1 MSEAENNIHSSDNSS
16 ESDKSPKKSI
26 SENNTKLNVRTR
38 LRKRKRLDS
47 SSSEGDDGVLT
58 ENSFQ
63 MEKNVHASAIKNNLD
78 DISVK
83 KILKKVVTNDH
94 VLALVKLREEEEEIL
109 EEKIRPKLT
118 RAKVKELMKDL
129 PKSTGW
135 NLENLELTPIK
146 HIPVKTRPEVKAL
159 IAQELPEDEDDD
171 EYQPT
176 HDDVQSDDEHTVESS
191 SDVDSLPR
199 TPATPKSQSLVSPK
213 VVKDGPFKV
222 PQNKATPIRRK
233 LNLEEEATIAL
244 RTRSKLSLSAT
255 PIEHIESSFIPPDDV
270 PTVDV
275 DDPVWNEFLE
285 ECLNPASALVKNE
298 DDDEA
303 DPEYNVAADPDI
315 HDDDEEVLDNSI
327 IKISKKE
334 LNDLMTELF
343 NIMPEPSA
351 EEIASKVIGKNAA
364 ENGVWEG
371 KQEPKSE
378 EESASN
384 TINRNSTHFSIG
396 KIEPE
401 DIERERR
408 DQNNKIKEG
417 KKEIENEVTMVTTVN
432 ESQTAWNTMP
442 VTIIGEQISL
452 ATLIPAPNVV
462 VVVEE
467 AAGVDGGGA
476 TGAQSPPPQPP
487 LVLQAEHTDQPFVI
501 VQLSAEPS
509 VLPEQILILEQ
520 QIRQHVQLAAS
531 NFLQLFTHPTYWS
544 YAPKYKEY
552 LETLNNLASANPK
565 SVVNVCNLKPALDL
579 VTTWENTVSQVTPEN
594 TAMVEHIK
602 KEVQRSRNRS
612 ASCSLYIGD
621 FHDTL
626 KDVVANSCVFLYPHL
641 LPPMMYRPDSLK
653 RFKFLPPEDRLIALG
668 LDEFWSY
675 VEENPDLYPLRS
687 GGGSGGRAGLKAAV
701 RLLCRYMLTW
711 LAPHTL
717 LHHVRYVR
725 RNDKENPI
733 CKFFESRKVEA
744 VQHKLLPYN
753 PRITLYEQP
762 EYEMPRIWL
771 RHLAKTSKR
780 FRDHLYGRKTST
792 VQPRGVDIALGK
804 QIIPELKKPL
814 PNDFIKIKK
823 KPISYIT
830 PETSEQNDTQIIYIE
845 KANINTSDVQNITNG
860 TITVNSVS
868 QPICSTSETT
878 QNNITNTTEQKQE
891 NKHQIKTKNKQN
903 ISEKHCSCCV
913 LLRKICKQR
922 QTLITEYLKPKQNR
936 VIKCPCKCIQRPK
949 VTNKLRMLLRFFK
962 HRSMYVHKY
971 MSQKLS
977 QCNDKNGL
985 NSNLKDDSIFEID
998 DISDPNDLAF
1008 ATTLQM
1014 KMLIRLSLAR
1024 NPFIKKNA
1032 YINLSKFDVE
1042 TDDPVKLAKAL
1053 EKIFDVELVDIFKEF
1068 LRCLTPE
1075 QADKINRFKDYF
1087 TQACAPDLVKRIS
1100 EEVTDK
1106 KKRHALLSR
1115 LIVTFT
1121 DNKASACDICTDL
1134 LRHMDGHA
1142 HLATHTF
1149 NLFPHRRLDSKNESQ
1164 PVKCLTES
1172 EPNNC
1177 VTTRTQ
1183 CEPVKNVTSNKEHK
1197 SIETITNC
1205 VEREPVNSIKPV
1217 ESQPISSVTT
1227 RSMSKVMQDQPSCTP
1242 DEEIARRRDSE
1253 HEVRLTICEETEA
1266 MDCDHHHS
1274 NPDHINGKDLNTKE
1288 IDNEQSERQI
1298 NEEKYIPIEEYT
1310 EDMSDSDGK
1319 KLNVSDI
1326 KIELVMSD
1334 DETVKQEAPEW
1345 QRSEDRLILEVL
1357 KQSFTREERKNKTIL
1372 DIVEEMNVLQII
1384 TDSLPHKSVKDVT
1397 DRVMYLLDMLV
1408 ISEN

>member
-16 ESDKSPKKSI
+16 ESDKSPKTSI
-26 SENNTKLNVRTR
+26 SENNTKSNVRTR

-47 SSSEGDDGVLT
+47 SSSEGDDSVLA

-78 DISVK
+78 DVSVK

-94 VLALVKLREEEEEIL
+94 VLALVKLREEEEIL

-159 IAQELPEDEDDD
+159 IAQELPEDEDDE

-176 HDDVQSDDEHTVESS
+176 HDDVQWSLGSNSSLVDERLFPS

-222 PQNKATPIRRK
+222 PQNKVTPTRRK

-298 DDDEA
+298 DDDDA

-315 HDDDEEVLDNSI
+315 HDDEEEVLDNSI

-343 NIMPEPSA
+343 NIMPEPST
-351 EEIASKVIGKNAA
+351 EELASKVTGKNAS

-371 KQEPKSE
+371 KQEAKSD
-378 EESASN
+378 EESAPN
-384 TINRNSTHFSIG
+384 TAINTNNTCFSVG
-396 KIEPE
+396 KNEPE
-401 DIERERR
+401 DIERERHVN
-408 DQNNKIKEG
+408 DKEKES
-417 KKEIENEVTMVTTVN
+417 KKELEDPVTMVTTVN
-432 ESQTAWNTMP
+432 DGQTAWNTMP

-452 ATLIPAPNVV
+452 ATIIPAPNVV
-462 VVVEE
+462 LVVEE
-467 AAGVDGGGA
+467 AAGGA
-476 TGAQSPPPQPP
+476 AGEDAESCRAQSPPPQPP
-487 LVLQAEHTDQPFVI
+487 QVLQAEHTDQPFVI

-509 VLPEQILILEQ
+509 VLSEQILILEQ
-520 QIRQHVQLAAS
+520 QIRQHIQLSAS

-552 LETLNNLASANPK
+552 LETLNNVASANPK

-579 VTTWENTVSQVTPEN
+579 VTTWENTVSEVTPEN

-602 KEVQRSRNRS
+602 KEVQR
-612 ASCSLYIGD
+612 
-621 FHDTL
+621 
-626 KDVVANSCVFLYPHL
+626 
-641 LPPMMYRPDSLK
+641 
-653 RFKFLPPEDRLIALG
+653 RLIALG

-675 VEENPDLYPLRS
+675 VEENPELYPLRNT
-687 GGGSGGRAGLKAAV
+687 GGGRAGLKAAV

-717 LHHVRYVR
+717 LQHVRYVR

-733 CKFFESRKVEA
+733 CKFFESRKVEP

-780 FRDHLYGRKTST
+780 FRDHLYGRDKAS
-792 VQPRGVDIALGK
+792 VLQPKGVDITLGK
-804 QIIPELKKPL
+804 QITPELKKPL
-814 PNDFIKIKK
+814 PNDVIKTKK
-823 KPISYIT
+823 KPITYIT
-830 PETSEQNDTQIIYIE
+830 PETSEQTDTQIIYIE
-845 KANINTSDVQNITNG
+845 KAKTSDIQNINNG

-868 QPICSTSETT
+868 QPICSASEILTENNLTDQKTT
-878 QNNITNTTEQKQE
+878 TNE
-891 NKHQIKTKNKQN
+891 
-903 ISEKHCSCCV
+903 
-913 LLRKICKQR
+913 
-922 QTLITEYLKPKQNR
+922 
-936 VIKCPCKCIQRPK
+936 
-949 VTNKLRMLLRFFK
+949 
-962 HRSMYVHKY
+962 
-971 MSQKLS
+971 
-977 QCNDKNGL
+977 
-985 NSNLKDDSIFEID
+985 
-998 DISDPNDLAF
+998 
-1008 ATTLQM
+1008 M
-1014 KMLIRLSLAR
+1014 KMLIRLSLTR
-1024 NPFIKKNA
+1024 NPFTKKNA
-1032 YINLSKFDVE
+1032 YINLSQFDVE
-1042 TDDPVKLAKAL
+1042 TGDPVKLAKSL

-1087 TQACAPDLVKRIS
+1087 TQACAPDLVIIMSSLYVPHSRGHGTYPKLG

-1115 LIVTFT
+1115 LIMSFT

-1134 LRHMDGHA
+1134 LTHMDGNSQ
-1142 HLATHTF
+1142 LATHTF
-1149 NLFPHRRLDSKNESQ
+1149 NLFPHKRCDSKNEPQ
-1164 PVKCLTES
+1164 LVKSVTES
-1172 EPNNC
+1172 ELIKC
-1177 VTTRTQ
+1177 VTIRPE
-1183 CEPVKNVTSNKEHK
+1183 CELEKTINTNIEPELVETVTD
-1197 SIETITNC
+1197 C
-1205 VEREPVNSIKPV
+1205 VEREPIKSVNPV
-1217 ESQPISSVTT
+1217 SEPISTVTT
-1227 RSMSKVMQDQPSCTP
+1227 RSMSKVKDNEPFGDP
-1242 DEEIARRRDSE
+1242 DEQINAQRRDSE
-1253 HEVRLTICEETEA
+1253 QEVRLTICEEPET
-1266 MDCDHHHS
+1266 MDCDDHHS
-1274 NPDHINGKDLNTKE
+1274 SPDHTNDKDLNTKGIE
-1288 IDNEQSERQI
+1288 KEQLECEM

-1310 EDMSDSDGK
+1310 EEDISDSDGK
-1319 KLNVSDI
+1319 KLNLSDI
-1326 KIELVMSD
+1326 KIELIMSD
-1334 DETVKQEAPEW
+1334 DETVKSEAPEW

-1372 DIVEEMNVLQII
+1372 DIVEEMDVLQII

-1397 DRVMYLLDMLV
+1397 DRVMYLLDLLV

>member
-16 ESDKSPKKSI
+16 ESDKSPKTSI
-26 SENNTKLNVRTR
+26 SENNTKSNVRTR

-47 SSSEGDDGVLT
+47 SSSEGDDSVLA

-78 DISVK
+78 DVSVK

-94 VLALVKLREEEEEIL
+94 VLALVKLREEEEIL

-176 HDDVQSDDEHTVESS
+176 HDDVQSDDDHTMESS

-222 PQNKATPIRRK
+222 PQNKVTPTRRK

-298 DDDEA
+298 DDDDA

-315 HDDDEEVLDNSI
+315 HDDEEEVLDNSI

-343 NIMPEPSA
+343 NIMPEPST
-351 EEIASKVIGKNAA
+351 EELASKVTGKNAS

-371 KQEPKSE
+371 KQEAKSD
-378 EESASN
+378 EESAPN
-384 TINRNSTHFSIG
+384 TAINTNNTCFSIG
-396 KIEPE
+396 KNEPE
-401 DIERERR
+401 DIERERH
-408 DQNNKIKEG
+408 DGKEKES
-417 KKEIENEVTMVTTVN
+417 KKEIEDQVTMVTTVN
-432 ESQTAWNTMP
+432 DGQTAWNTMP

-452 ATLIPAPNVV
+452 ATIIPAPNVV
-462 VVVEE
+462 LVVEE
-467 AAGVDGGGA
+467 AAGGA
-476 TGAQSPPPQPP
+476 AGEDAESCRAQSPPPQPP
-487 LVLQAEHTDQPFVI
+487 QVLQAEHTDQPFVI

-520 QIRQHVQLAAS
+520 QIRQHIQLAAS

-552 LETLNNLASANPK
+552 LETLNNVASANPK

-579 VTTWENTVSQVTPEN
+579 VTTWENTVSEVTPEN

-612 ASCSLYIGD
+612 ASCSLHIGD

-675 VEENPDLYPLRS
+675 VEENPELYPLRNT
-687 GGGSGGRAGLKAAV
+687 GGGRAGLKAAV

-717 LHHVRYVR
+717 LQHVRYVR

-733 CKFFESRKVEA
+733 CKFFESRKVEP

-780 FRDHLYGRKTST
+780 FRDHLYGRDKAS
-792 VQPRGVDIALGK
+792 VLQPKGVDITLGK
-804 QIIPELKKPL
+804 QITPELKKPL
-814 PNDFIKIKK
+814 PNDVIKTKK
-823 KPISYIT
+823 KPITYIT
-830 PETSEQNDTQIIYIE
+830 PETSEQSDTQIIYIE
-845 KANINTSDVQNITNG
+845 KANTSDIQNINNG

-868 QPICSTSETT
+868 QPICSASEILTNNNLIDKPTT
-878 QNNITNTTEQKQE
+878 NEVKCQE
-891 NKHQIKTKNKQN
+891 NEQQN
-903 ISEKHCSCCV
+903 ISQKGHCNCCV

-922 QTLITEYLKPKQNR
+922 QTLITEYIKPKRYNL
-936 VIKCPCKCIQRPK
+936 VKCPCKSLQRPK
-949 VTNKLRMLLRFFK
+949 ITNKLRMLLRFFK
-962 HRSMYVHKY
+962 HRSMYVHKD
-971 MSQKLS
+971 MAQKLS
-977 QCNDKNGL
+977 QCKDKNGFHT
-985 NSNLKDDSIFEID
+985 NLKDDSIFEIE

-1008 ATTLQM
+1008 ATSLQM
-1014 KMLIRLSLAR
+1014 KMLIRLSLTR
-1024 NPFIKKNA
+1024 NPFTKKNA
-1032 YINLSKFDVE
+1032 YINLSQFDVE
-1042 TDDPVKLAKAL
+1042 TGDPVKLAKSL

-1115 LIVTFT
+1115 LIMSFT

-1134 LRHMDGHA
+1134 LTHMDGHA
-1142 HLATHTF
+1142 QLAAHTF
-1149 NLFPHRRLDSKNESQ
+1149 NLFPHKRCDSKNEPQ
-1164 PVKCLTES
+1164 PVKSVTIRPECELEKTINTNI
-1172 EPNNC
+1172 EPELVET
-1177 VTTRTQ
+1177 VTD
-1183 CEPVKNVTSNKEHK
+1183 
-1197 SIETITNC
+1197 C
-1205 VEREPVNSIKPV
+1205 VEREPVKSVNPV
-1217 ESQPISSVTT
+1217 SEQISTVTT
-1227 RSMSKVMQDQPSCTP
+1227 RSMSKVKDNEPFSDP
-1242 DEEIARRRDSE
+1242 DEQINAQRRDSE
-1253 HEVRLTICEETEA
+1253 QEVRLTICEEPEN
-1266 MDCDHHHS
+1266 MDCEDHHS
-1274 NPDHINGKDLNTKE
+1274 SPDHTNDKDLNTKGIE
-1288 IDNEQSERQI
+1288 KEQLEFEM

-1310 EDMSDSDGK
+1310 EEDISNSDGK
-1319 KLNVSDI
+1319 KLNLSDI
-1326 KIELVMSD
+1326 KVELIMSD
-1334 DETVKQEAPEW
+1334 DETVKSEAPEW

-1372 DIVEEMNVLQII
+1372 DIVEEMDVLQII

-1397 DRVMYLLDMLV
+1397 DRVMYLLDLLV